1 MNKIKLS
8 LDTVQLKNP
17 LNSCGRDMVESW
29 IAERRESFR
38 VKDMEKLAE
47 QVGALGR
54 TFCLAT
60 FKNGKKS
67 IDDFEQMQ
75 LFALYFDNR
84 RTTVKESITKAR
96 DYGLPV
102 LFAYDT
108 FSLGSR
114 NRYTLVF
121 LNESPVFKIKE
132 AEAIQK
138 ALMRIFPEAHESS
151 NDVLYM
157 YSGGRKLLYFDKSI
171 PQMNAYSLFMSMS
184 FYLRM
189 QYGTKNY
196 RRKIIK
202 FSEETGIALND
213 RKLPDITWTEKSP
226 ENINKL
232 IEMKHENFSPKST
245 IYNNTINGDKF
256 SKLSYIINF
265 NDNTNV
271 TNNSIA
277 ISDKENDSKV
287 TDIIHKDNE
296 LVNYRDITSINNCDN
311 NIKKKLDN
319 PSGELKV
326 TKGKKHRPFRADDIK
341 LLNENCRL
349 YQEFESGSRKIPRRE
364 LLGITSNLV
373 QIETGEDKFLYAL
386 KKNKYYK
393 NIPFEYEMWRYF
405 FFYMK
410 NAATRPCTSFCPYH
424 DECLRGWDML
434 SVIKV
439 KCHEMVRV
447 DNQCYHYADLEEA
460 WQDFYNKFM
469 KAVKSD
475 KKIWHILKCQTAMG
489 KTEVILELLK
499 DTALRILIAVPTN
512 KLKREVFE
520 RAKKLGIELIVSP
533 SLHEL
538 EDELPDD
545 VWSAIK
551 ILYDSGQSPMPYINK
566 LISEGDIRCTKI
578 LKTYKKE
585 LEEFLNADVHAVT
598 THRRLT
604 SLDISKYDLVII
616 DEDILYS
623 TVITNKEEVSI
634 SELKKLRSKLTQND
648 PLAKKISG
656 ILDKKKEEY
665 FEEKEIK
672 YDKKY
677 EDLKIYMN
685 IPALCEANFFCYR
698 KEVEEEEDEEQEKQ
712 EECITFIRPLRFRE
726 NVKYIM
732 VSATVNEDVC
742 KYYFGEDNIKFYECK
757 EAGIKGGLIQY
768 YNRPM
773 SRAFITKNPDC
784 LKEIVKNSIADFIIT
799 FKKLKRICKTEWYFG
814 NCVGCDVMKDK
825 NIDVVGTPHQPE
837 WVYKLFAYSLGLDVD
852 AVFKNMTV
860 IHNGYRFRFCTFDNE
875 QLRNIQFYMIE
886 TELEQ
891 AVGRARLLRCN
902 CNVNLFS
909 NFPLRQAVMRAYEYE
924 EDKK

>member
-1 MNKIKLS
+1 
-8 LDTVQLKNP
+8 
-17 LNSCGRDMVESW
+17 
-29 IAERRESFR
+29 
-38 VKDMEKLAE
+38 MEKLAE
-47 QVGALGR
+47 QIGTLGK

-67 IDDFEQMQ
+67 RDDFEQMQ
-75 LFALYFDNR
+75 LFALYFDNKE
-84 RTTVKESITKAR
+84 TTAKESIIKAKQ
-96 DYGLPV
+96 YGIPV

-108 FSLGSR
+108 FSFGNR
-114 NRYTLVF
+114 NIYTLVF

-138 ALMRIFPEAHESS
+138 ALMTIFPEAHENS
-151 NDVLYM
+151 NDILYM
-157 YSGGRKLLYFDKSI
+157 YSGGRKLLYFNKSI
-171 PQMNAYSLFMSMS
+171 AQMNVYSLFMSMS
-184 FYLRM
+184 FYLKM

-213 RKLPDITWTEKSP
+213 RKLLDVTWTEELS
-226 ENINKL
+226 ENVNKL
-232 IEMKHENFSPKST
+232 IKMKHENYSPKST
-245 IYNNTINGDKF
+245 IYNDIINGDKF

-271 TNNSIA
+271 V
-277 ISDKENDSKV
+277 SK
-287 TDIIHKDNE
+287 TNE
-296 LVNYRDITSINNCDN
+296 LINYRDITSINNCNN
-311 NIKKKLDN
+311 NIKKRNDN
-319 PSGELKV
+319 LSVELKI
-326 TKGKKHRPFRADDIK
+326 TGAKKHRPFRADDLK

-349 YQEFESGSRKIPRRE
+349 YHEFESGSRKLSIRE
-364 LLGITSNLV
+364 VLGIISNLV
-373 QIETGEDKFLYAL
+373 QIETGEENFLYAL
-386 KKNKYYK
+386 SENYTISPIVYDRWKYFLFYVKN
-393 NIPFEYEMWRYF
+393 E
-405 FFYMK
+405 
-410 NAATRPCTSFCPYH
+410 ATRPCTSFCPYH
-424 DECLRGWDML
+424 DECLRGRDML
-434 SVIKV
+434 SVIKA
-439 KCHEMVRV
+439 KCHEMLHVANQGYQYV
-447 DNQCYHYADLEEA
+447 DLKEA

-469 KAVKSD
+469 RAVKSD
-475 KKIWHILKCQTAMG
+475 QKIWHILKCQTAMG

-499 DTALRILIAVPTN
+499 DTTLRILIAVPTN
-512 KLKREVFE
+512 KLKREVFD

-538 EDELPDD
+538 ADELPDD

-551 ILYDSGQSPMPYINK
+551 SLYDSGQSPMPYINK
-566 LISEGDIRCTKI
+566 LISEGDVRCTKI
-578 LKTYKKE
+578 LKIYKKE

-604 SLDISKYDLVII
+604 TLDIRKYDLVII

-634 SELKKLRSKLTQND
+634 SELKKLRNKLTKSD
-648 PLAKKISG
+648 PLAKKINA
-656 ILDKKKEEY
+656 ILEKKQDEY

-677 EDLKIYMN
+677 EDLKMYMN
-685 IPALCEANFFCYR
+685 IRALCEATFFCYR
-698 KEVEEEEDEEQEKQ
+698 DEIDEEDEEQEEQK
-712 EECITFIRPLRFRE
+712 EECVTFMRPLKFRE
-726 NVKYIM
+726 NIKYIM

-757 EAGIKGGLIQY
+757 EAGIRGELIQY
-768 YNRPM
+768 YNKTM
-773 SRAFITKNPDC
+773 SRAFIDKNLDY
-784 LKEIVKNSIADFIIT
+784 LKEIVKNSIADYIIT

-860 IHNGYRFRFCTFDNE
+860 VHNGYRFRFCTFDNE
-875 QLRNIQFYMIE
+875 QLRNIQFYMIII
-886 TELEQ
+886 T
-891 AVGRARLLRCN
+891 
-902 CNVNLFS
+902 
-909 NFPLRQAVMRAYEYE
+909 
-924 EDKK
+924 KKF